1 MNNLSYG
8 FRTLISTTFA
18 LLVAFFG
25 FNNTANAQFKPEV
38 KYAQVGEVK
47 LAYYTRG
54 QGDPLIMI
62 MGYAATMGMWDP
74 ALLEELSKNNT
85 LILFDN
91 RGIGLSTDTKENK
104 TTIPQMADDAAGLV
118 KALGYK
124 KANVLGWSMGARI
137 AQQFLIRHPD
147 LVTKGILCAPNPGG
161 KAQVKAAKQTLD
173 ELNNPDLSVMGN
185 IELLFPN
192 NEAGKQAAKEAIAR
206 VNKAKASGIIP
217 DDFNV
222 PRETKIRQDR
232 ARNALWDAD
241 NQNYLDL
248 KNLKMP
254 VMVADGRFDILDV
267 PKNSQIIANQI
278 PFAWLAYFDGG
289 HAFMYQQHKRFAD
302 TFNAFMK

>member
-1 MNNLSYG
+1 MFS
-8 FRTLISTTFA
+8 F
-18 LLVAFFG
+18 V
-25 FNNTANAQFKPEV
+25 
-38 KYAQVGEVK
+38 
-47 LAYYTRG
+47 
-54 QGDPLIMI
+54 
-62 MGYAATMGMWDP
+62 
-74 ALLEELSKNNT
+74 
-85 LILFDN
+85 
-91 RGIGLSTDTKENK
+91 
-104 TTIPQMADDAAGLV
+104 
-118 KALGYK
+118 YK

-147 LVTKGILCAPNPGG
+147 LVTKGILSAPNPGG

-192 NEAGKQAAKEAIAR
+192 NEAGKQAAKEAMAR
-206 VNKAKASGIIP
+206 VNKAKAIGTIP

-278 PFAWLAYFDGG
+278 PFAWLTYFDGG
-289 HAFMYQQHKRFAD
+289 HAFMYQQHNRFAD
-302 TFNAFMK
+302 AFYAFMK